1 LEHYSLI
8 LNIWYNKRMK
18 ESSEVKNGKS
28 TFPKYI
34 FLILLFLILIS
45 SLPLVLIFTVQHEQV
60 KIQENK
66 PDQFPVT
73 VDPRRKIITEKTE
86 VNAYLEGNGTTSP
99 LSASVSGAFSSIWSA
114 FKSALVA
121 IAETPWYHSM
131 ASVAGLD
138 GHLVTITPG
147 MRKEQV
153 ANAFAKRLDWDK
165 AEKKDFLTQDLN
177 SNTSPSEGSFFPDTY
192 FVSEGMTPDDV
203 QKLINKNFKD
213 NVVIRYGTSTEQVV
227 PIKQALNIA
236 SIIQRETIGNK
247 DMRLISG
254 IIWNRLFEDMKLQ
267 VDATLQ
273 YAKASKTMN
282 GDWWPRVVPADKYI
296 KSPYN
301 TYLHAG
307 LPPTPIASPT
317 VGAILAALNPIE
329 TPCLYYFN
337 DKKGEF
343 HCNKTYKE
351 HVNQLRKYY

>member
-1 LEHYSLI
+1 MDKITTNKNRSL
-8 LNIWYNKRMK
+8 
-18 ESSEVKNGKS
+18 
-28 TFPKYI
+28 PKYLL
-34 FLILLFLILIS
+34 LILLFSILIL
-45 SLPLVLIFTVQHEQV
+45 SLPLVIIFDVKKEQTEEI
-60 KIQENK
+60 KDTPK
-66 PDQFPVT
+66 PFPVT
-73 VDPRRKIITEKTE
+73 VDPKRKIITENTE
-86 VNAYLEGNGTTSP
+86 VNAYLEGNGTRSP
-99 LSASVSGAFSSIWSA
+99 LEASVTNVFSSIWQAIKMS
-114 FKSALVA
+114 LVS
-121 IAETPWYHSM
+121 IAETPWYQNI
-131 ASVAGLD
+131 ASVAGIN

-153 ANAFAKRLDWDK
+153 ANAFAKQLDWSK
-165 AEKKDFLTQDLN
+165 NEKNLFL
-177 SNTSPSEGSFFPDTY
+177 NTADNTEFALPEGSFFPDTY
-192 FVSEGMTPDDV
+192 YVNDEMTPSDV
-203 QKLINKNFKD
+203 QKIINKNFTE
-213 NVVIRYGTSTEQVV
+213 NVVLYYRTSTEKIV
-227 PIKQALNIA
+227 PMKDALNIA

-254 IIWNRLFEDMKLQ
+254 IIWNRIFEDMKLQ

-301 TYLHAG
+301 TYLHKG